1 MKILE
6 QGHFH
11 WNADITC
18 DNPHC
23 EARLQIDDTD
33 VHFIEERYVDN
44 RFVVDCPVCKT
55 EIDVRHCLPEW
66 VKEKAKDLFNE
77 DD

>member
-1 MKILE
+1 
-6 QGHFH
+6 
-11 WNADITC
+11 
-18 DNPHC
+18 
-23 EARLQIDDTD
+23 
-33 VHFIEERYVDN
+33 
-44 RFVVDCPVCKT
+44 VVDCPVCKT